1 MNSLSV
7 DHSQRNSS
15 IELLRIMCMMFIVGL
30 HVIRFGVNA
39 PYRADLPLGGADY
52 MWCKVLDTVFSTAV
66 DTFVLISGYFAI
78 RFKPRKILKIWMM
91 VLCYSYAVFIIKC
104 LRGGVHLQDI
114 KYLLPITSRTFWFIS
129 VYFVLCLLSP
139 LINEFLSRTDKR
151 RHALVAGS
159 GVLLVY
165 GWATVSYLF
174 NFAQMI
180 PDYGGGIINFV
191 TLYLIGRYIR
201 LYVTSRRPV
210 WMYVLM
216 FLAVLAVNVVVE
228 SCLSWVLGFGFSSF
242 QNNDSVF
249 TVAAAVLL
257 LLTFRSLRF
266 HSKVINLLATNCL
279 AVFVFHMND
288 VVMPWLSSTFHLPS
302 LTGFQIL
309 WACIY
314 IPAMVY
320 LAGVIVEAVR
330 KWIFGGLEDRLIDRL
345 ACFCR
350 QRMSQPRRKL
360 YHR

>member
-1 MNSLSV
+1 MNSLNVS
-7 DHSQRNSS
+7 HSQRNSS

-30 HVIRFGVNA
+30 HVIGFGVNV
-39 PYRADLPLGGADY
+39 PYSTGSPLGGANY
-52 MWCKVLDTVFSTAV
+52 MWCKALGTIFSTAV

-78 RFKPRKILKIWMM
+78 RLKPRKIAKIWMM
-91 VLCYSYAVFIIKC
+91 VLCYSYTVFIIKC
-104 LRGGVHLQDI
+104 LLGGVHLPDV
-114 KYLLPITSRTFWFIS
+114 KYMLPVTSRVFWFIS

-139 LINEFLSRTDKR
+139 LINEFVSRIDR
-151 RHALVAGS
+151 RQHAKVVGIS
-159 GVLLVY
+159 VLLVY

-201 LYVTSRRPV
+201 LYVSHHRPV
-210 WMYVLM
+210 WMLTLM
-216 FLAVLAVNVVVE
+216 FLAIIASNVIIESVL
-228 SCLSWVLGFGFSSF
+228 SMVLGFGFSSF

-257 LLTFRSLRF
+257 FMIFRSLHF
-266 HSKVINLLATNCL
+266 HSKVVNLLATNCL

-288 VVMPWLSSTFHLPS
+288 VVMPWLTSTFRLPT
-302 LTGFQIL
+302 LAGAQIL

-314 IPAMVY
+314 IPMMVY
-320 LAGVIVEAVR
+320 LVGVTVEAIR
-330 KWIFGGLEDRLIDRL
+330 KLIFGRLENKLIDKL

-350 QRMSQPRRKL
+350 QRLLTIWRG
-360 YHR
+360 

>member
-1 MNSLSV
+1 MNSLNVS
-7 DHSQRNSS
+7 HSQRNSS

-30 HVIRFGVNA
+30 HVIGFGVNV
-39 PYRADLPLGGADY
+39 PYSTGSPLGGADY
-52 MWCKVLDTVFSTAV
+52 MWCKALGTIFSTAV

-78 RFKPRKILKIWMM
+78 RLKPRKIAKIWMM
-91 VLCYSYAVFIIKC
+91 VLSYSYSVFIIKY
-104 LRGGVHLQDI
+104 LLGGVCLSDI
-114 KYLLPITSRTFWFIS
+114 KYLLPITSRVFWFIS

-139 LINEFLSRTDKR
+139 LINEFVSRIDR
-151 RHALVAGS
+151 RQHAKVVGI

-191 TLYLIGRYIR
+191 ILYLIGRYIR
-201 LYVTSRRPV
+201 LYVSSKRTV
-210 WMYVLM
+210 WIYVLM
-216 FLAVLAVNVVVE
+216 FLGVIASNVIIESVL
-228 SCLSWVLGFGFSSF
+228 SMVLGFGFSSF

-257 LLTFRSLRF
+257 FMIFRSLHF
-266 HSKVINLLATNCL
+266 HSKVVNLLATNCL

-288 VVMPWLSSTFHLPS
+288 VVMPWLTSAFHLPS
-302 LTGFQIL
+302 LTGFEIL

-320 LAGVIVEAVR
+320 LAGVMVEALR
-330 KWIFGGLEDRLIDRL
+330 KWIFGGLEDRLIDHL
-345 ACFCR
+345 ARFYR
-350 QRMSQPRRKL
+350 QRMSQPRRV
-360 YHR
+360 